1 MKIWETKYLLH
12 FYFTVNLFK
21 ILTGNLHSIR
31 SLVVLP
37 NGLLVSGSNDG
48 LIKIWDTKTGNEI
61 ETLEGHTDLSNG
73 QLAGGSLD
81 KTIEIWNTNTG
92 NEIKTLIGHEDYVL
106 SLFILKN
113 NDLVSSSRDGTIKMW
128 YSSYLEES

>member
-1 MKIWETKYLLH
+1 MTTGSFQEMKIWETKYLLH

-48 LIKIWDTKTGNEI
+48 LIKIWDT
-61 ETLEGHTDLSNG
+61 
-73 QLAGGSLD
+73 
-81 KTIEIWNTNTG
+81 NTG